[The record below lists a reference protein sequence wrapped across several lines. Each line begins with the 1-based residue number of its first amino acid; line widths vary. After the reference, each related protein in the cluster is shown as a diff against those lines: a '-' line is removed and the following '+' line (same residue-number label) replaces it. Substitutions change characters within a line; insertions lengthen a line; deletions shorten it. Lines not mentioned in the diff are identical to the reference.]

1 MVSIIRK
8 IYEEKGLIGF
18 YRGYI
23 PNLVR
28 VSIKQIYRWPMMIFF
43 PRFFKKHF
51 GENAVFNKILTGLV
65 IANIEIFI
73 ICPLDRL
80 KVFFMT
86 SQKANNVF
94 KYFISVN
101 RNKLLT
107 ELFAG
112 LGPTYWRSNI
122 SWVSFLYLDQRC
134 KDFARYYRKDDNLG
148 FIDLIIVSMVVC
160 FGNLLTSKTFL
171 L

>member
-1 MVSIIRK
+1 MKDIIRK
-8 IYEEKGLIGF
+8 IFEEKGLIGF

-23 PNLVR
+23 PNLIR

-43 PRFFKKHF
+43 PRLYKKYL
-51 GENAVFNKILTGLV
+51 GDRPSLIKILTGLT
-65 IANIEIFI
+65 IANIEILI

-86 SQKANNVF
+86 SQKAKNLF
-94 KYFISVN
+94 LYFISVN
-101 RNKLLT
+101 SDRLIK

-112 LGPTYWRSNI
+112 LGPSYWRSNI

-134 KDFARYYRKDDNLG
+134 KDIARYLKKDQNLN
-148 FIDLIIVSMVVC
+148 FIDLLIVSIFVC
-160 FGNLLTSKTFL
+160 FGNLLSSIKL
-171 L
+171 